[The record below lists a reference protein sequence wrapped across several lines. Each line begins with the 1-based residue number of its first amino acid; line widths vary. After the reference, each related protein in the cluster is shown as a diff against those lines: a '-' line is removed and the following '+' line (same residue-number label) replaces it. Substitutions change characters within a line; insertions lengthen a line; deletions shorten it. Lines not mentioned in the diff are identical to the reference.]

1 MKNMMLK
8 LLHCSIVILKLAKN
22 TMQKFKVFILL
33 KFRIESPQAIVIKV
47 S

>member
-1 MKNMMLK
+1 MKIMKLK
-8 LLHCSIVILKLAKN
+8 LLHYSTVILKLAKN

-33 KFRIESPQAIVIKV
+33 KFRIESPQAIVIEI